1 MLFGE
6 VWGRSFCRTIEK
18 LVEVVQEYPSE
29 VEHIFSPACVPLWRC
44 AGCCGDENLECYPS
58 QTYNVTMQ
66 LLKIKPSESREYVE
80 MTFVEHQTCEYA
92 SSEYL
97 SAVEQTDAED
107 GQKTS
112 AQSIK
117 SKSQLPQLAVM
128 GGGYPGLSPM
138 IIMNNVLLKQFQA
151 SNCPPAVKPWGFQ
164 PAIEVIPQPQ
174 VVFLQPVISNGITN
188 TQKGPQDKRRRSQ
201 KYLPILKSYPKIAPH
216 PGESSSERSAS
227 GSSERSGSASARVDR
242 ASALRHRRHSREK
255 QLSRLSSTASPTPSG
270 LPLPLTPE
278 PSTRKHHSSLS
289 KTESASS
296 GGQPTP
302 PASSQEAPPPA
313 RSPGLAPVPP
323 AAASPS
329 RTDPDPD
336 PEEKGSVLEKRNK
349 RKRFCNTYNILHKS
363 GLLGITL
370 RTKELIRQN
379 RKTQSE
385 LDRLKAHADL
395 FVEAIRSG
403 DPQVWTKLQLAML
416 ECEPSMAED
425 GGEKEIQTLP

>member
-1 MLFGE
+1 MSNRGKAESHRRLSAGLHADMMDTLKNLQPDK
-6 VWGRSFCRTIEK
+6 GRNE
-18 LVEVVQEYPSE
+18 SE
-29 VEHIFSPACVPLWRC
+29 RDSGFS
-44 AGCCGDENLECYPS
+44 D
-58 QTYNVTMQ
+58 
-66 LLKIKPSESREYVE
+66 
-80 MTFVEHQTCEYA
+80 A

-138 IIMNNVLLKQFQA
+138 IIMNNVLLKQA